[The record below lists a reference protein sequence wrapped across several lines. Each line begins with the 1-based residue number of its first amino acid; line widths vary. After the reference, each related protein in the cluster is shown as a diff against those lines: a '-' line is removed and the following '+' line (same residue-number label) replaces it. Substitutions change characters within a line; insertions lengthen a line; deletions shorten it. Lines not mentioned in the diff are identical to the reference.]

1 MTAYACGPIR
11 EAQVMDDFS
20 LEDWPDK
27 PPDDLAVMY
36 VVLNGDGFSE
46 AVTLTLAQYGE
57 EVLIRHLA
65 WGRP

>member
-1 MTAYACGPIR
+1 
-11 EAQVMDDFS
+11 MDDFS